1 MTARVGP
8 NGAGKTTTEES
19 KVGDANHTKWVGE
32 IISEYGSDFTIRYK
46 VKISDFVGE
55 ENNEYARLQ
64 TGESSDY
71 EADGG
76 FIYYKGVLIGV
87 CEHKHQDKTPNACE
101 RAGKYLFFMRDYE
114 VFISTSGPGFSE
126 EMMNETSTATGK
138 FIAVAKFGYK
148 RKGLKRGVGF
158 SHNENEE
165 NFKKTFRDWFEYVI
179 TQNAEQWIV
188 SGILSGGY
196 GENK

>member
-1 MTARVGP
+1 MTA
-8 NGAGKTTTEES
+8 NAGTEAFTTEES
-19 KVGDANHTKWVGE
+19 KAGEANHTKWVGE
-32 IISEYGSDFTIRYK
+32 IISEYGSDFEIRFK
-46 VKISDFVGE
+46 VKISDIVGAE
-55 ENNEYARLQ
+55 YNEYAFLQ

-76 FIYYKGVLIGV
+76 FIYYKGELIGV
-87 CEHKHQDKTPNACE
+87 CEHKHQKETPNACE

-114 VFISTSGPGFSE
+114 VFISTSGPGFTE
-126 EMMNETSTATGK
+126 EMMRETSTATGK

-165 NFKKTFRDWFEYVI
+165 NFKKTFRDWFEYLI

>member
-1 MTARVGP
+1 MAARVG
-8 NGAGKTTTEES
+8 TDSFTTEDS
-19 KVGDANHTKWVGE
+19 KVGEANHTKWVME
-32 IISEYGSDFTIRYK
+32 IISEYGSDFIIRYK

-55 ENNEYARLQ
+55 ENNEYARWQ

-71 EADGG
+71 VADGG
-76 FIYYKGVLIGV
+76 FIYYKGELIGV
-87 CEHKHQDKTPNACE
+87 CEHKHQDNTPNACE

-114 VFISTSGPGFSE
+114 VFISTSGVGFSE

-148 RKGLKRGVGF
+148 RKGLNRGVGV

-165 NFKKTFRDWFEYVI
+165 NFKKTFRDWFEYRISMVGK
-179 TQNAEQWIV
+179 TLQWV
-188 SGILSGGY
+188 
-196 GENK
+196 

>member
-19 KVGDANHTKWVGE
+19 KVGEANHTKWVGE

-55 ENNEYARLQ
+55 ENNGYARLQ

-71 EADGG
+71 IADGG
-76 FIYYKGVLIGV
+76 FIYYKGELIGV

-101 RAGKYLFFMRDYE
+101 RASKYLFFMHDYE
-114 VFISTSGPGFSE
+114 VFISTSGVGFSE